1 MDLRQLRYFLAVAEL
16 GSFTRAASAIGR
28 TQQAL
33 SKGIQALEHQLGARL
48 FERGVREARLT
59 PVGRL
64 LVEHARSA
72 DEAVR
77 TFEERLQELQTGRE
91 GEIRIGTSPATAGYL
106 VAPAVLALRRVWPR
120 IGVKVISGFLPDL
133 LSALLAREVD
143 IVVAINILSDLE
155 SGTDSRIRAETL
167 THDVCWVIASAHHPL
182 ATQRN
187 ITLEQL
193 QKCSWLLG
201 SRHGGAQSVFRERFR
216 QAGLEPPVQHTE
228 TTSLGFMRVLVH
240 EANYLALLPTRLAQ
254 AELVANQW
262 VKLDVPELKWRL
274 PIAVYT
280 RSAEPEA
287 NPVQRMLQELRYT
300 AAQAMKSMDESDAG
314 GVG

>member
-64 LVEHARSA
+64 LVDHARAA

-77 TFEERLQELQTGRE
+77 TFEERLEELQTGRE
-91 GEIRIGTSPATAGYL
+91 GEVRIGTSPTTSGYL
-106 VAPAVLALRRVWPR
+106 VAPAVLALRRIWPR

-143 IVVAINILSDLE
+143 VVVAIHILSDLE
-155 SGTDSRIRAETL
+155 SGTDSRIRTETL
-167 THDVCWVIASAHHPL
+167 MHDVCWVVASAHHPL
-182 ATQRN
+182 ARQRN
-187 ITLEQL
+187 ITLAQL
-193 QKCSWLLG
+193 QKCSWVLG
-201 SRHGGAQSVFRERFR
+201 SRHAAAQNAFRERFR
-216 QAGLEPPVQHTE
+216 RAGLEPPLQHTE
-228 TTSLGFMRVLVH
+228 STSLGFVRVLVH
-240 EANYLALLPTRLAQ
+240 EADYLALLPTRLAQ
-254 AELVANQW
+254 AELAANQW
-262 VKLDVPELKWRL
+262 VKLDVPQLEWRL
-274 PIAVYT
+274 PIVAYT

-287 NPVQRMLQELRYT
+287 NPVQRMLQELRHA
-300 AAQAMKSMDESDAG
+300 AAQALKSTGESNAA